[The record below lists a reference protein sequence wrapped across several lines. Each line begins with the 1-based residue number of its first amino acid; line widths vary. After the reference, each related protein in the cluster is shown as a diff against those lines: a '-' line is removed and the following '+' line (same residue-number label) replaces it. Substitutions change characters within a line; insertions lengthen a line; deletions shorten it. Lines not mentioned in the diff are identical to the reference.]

1 MCLGGGSKR
10 DEETV
15 TQQRLPAWAERAA
28 QEQVS
33 LANYLTSGMI
43 PGARQYR
50 TTGDLYAPT
59 TFGGVAPGLNAG
71 PLAGGGMYAADPGYS
86 DVGTDFMGSGVG
98 GVPTGGMA
106 GGVGPGTGDLLP
118 PPPSTRIAGF
128 SPTQQSAF
136 DQIRNL
142 EGSGI
147 TAEDLGADFYRDVA
161 GRGPY
166 LLGDTPTV
174 SAAQIDPTTGFD
186 AAQIGNVD
194 DMMAAQTR
202 NVADVTAGRG
212 IDYLSDYMNPYTTG
226 VVDAALGDIERQR
239 ARQAAAAGLQNAAS
253 SAFGS
258 RGQIRQG
265 MIDEAALDAGART
278 AAQLRESGFR
288 TAAGLGMQDVNR
300 LLAAGQTNQA
310 AQLQRALTDAKF
322 QQDAAQRN
330 QSMAQQRAL
339 QQANLEQA
347 SRQRQAEL
355 AQARAIEQARLQQQS
370 GLTEAD
376 LQMRGLLADQQSRQI
391 ADQAALE
398 AQQLAGA
405 STLTA
410 DELERSR
417 MMENLDLLSQVGGIE
432 QDLEQRRLDEPF
444 DALQF
449 RSALLGITP
458 MPQQTTG
465 RGRVV
470 TRSSPGL
477 LDVLDTGGRIGAAFL
492 GG

>member
-1 MCLGGGSKR
+1 MCLGGSSKR
-10 DEETV
+10 DEESV
-15 TQQRLPAWAERAA
+15 SQARLPAWAEGAA
-28 QEQVS
+28 QEQVA
-33 LANYLTSGMI
+33 LGNYLTSGMI
-43 PGARQYR
+43 PGSRQYR
-50 TTGDLYAPT
+50 TTGDLYSPT
-59 TFGGVAPGLNAG
+59 TFGGVAPGLGAG
-71 PLAGGGMYAADPGYS
+71 PLGAGGMYGGGGGYT
-86 DVGTDFMGSGVG
+86 DVGSDFMGSGVG

-106 GGVGPGTGDLLP
+106 GRGPGTGDALP

-128 SPTQQSAF
+128 SPTQSDAF

-142 EGSGI
+142 EGSNI

-174 SAAQIDPTTGFD
+174 STAQIDPTAGYD
-186 AAQIGNVD
+186 AAQIGNVA
-194 DMMAAQTR
+194 DMQAAQTR

-212 IDYLSDYMNPYTTG
+212 VDYMSDYMNPFTTG
-226 VVDAALGDIERQR
+226 VVDTALGDIERQR
-239 ARQAAAAGLQNAAS
+239 ARQAAAAGLQNAAT

-310 AQLQRALTDAKF
+310 AQLQRSLTDARF
-322 QQDAAQRN
+322 QQDASTRN
-330 QSMAQQRAL
+330 QSMQQQRAL
-339 QQANLEQA
+339 QQAQLEQA

-355 AQARAIEQARLQQQS
+355 GQARAIEQARLAQQS

-376 LQMRGLLADQQSRQI
+376 LQMRGQLADQQSRQL
-391 ADQAALE
+391 ADRAALE

-449 RSALLGITP
+449 RAALLGMTP

-477 LDVLDTGGRIGAAFL
+477 LDVLDTGGRIGAAFM

>member
-59 TFGGVAPGLNAG
+59 TFGGVAPGLGAG

-86 DVGTDFMGSGVG
+86 DVGTDFIGSGVG

-136 DQIRNL
+136 DQIKNL
-142 EGSGI
+142 EGSNI

-161 GRGPY
+161 SRGPY
-166 LLGDTPTV
+166 LIGDTPTV
-174 SAAQIDPTTGFD
+174 SAAQVDPTR
-186 AAQIGNVD
+186 IGNVD

-239 ARQAAAAGLQNAAS
+239 ARQQAAAGLQNAAS

-322 QQDAAQRN
+322 QQDASQRN
-330 QSMAQQRAL
+330 QAMAQQRAL
-339 QQANLEQA
+339 QQANLE
-347 SRQRQAEL
+347 
-355 AQARAIEQARLQQQS
+355 QARAIEQARLQQQS

-376 LQMRGLLADQQSRQI
+376 LQMRGLLADQQSRQL
-391 ADQAALE
+391 ADRAALE

-470 TRSSPGL
+470 TRESPGL
-477 LDVLDTGGRIGAAFL
+477 LGVLDTLGNLGR
-492 GG
+492 

>member
-59 TFGGVAPGLNAG
+59 IFGGVAPGLGAG
-71 PLAGGGMYAADPGYS
+71 PLAGGGMAGGYT
-86 DVGTDFMGSGVG
+86 DVGSDFMGSGVG

-106 GGVGPGTGDLLP
+106 GGVGPGTGDPLP

-128 SPTQQSAF
+128 TPTQSDVFQ
-136 DQIRNL
+136 QIRNL
-142 EGSGI
+142 EGSNI

-202 NVADVTAGRG
+202 NVADVSAGRG
-212 IDYLSDYMNPYTTG
+212 IDYMSDYMNPFTTG
-226 VVDAALGDIERQR
+226 VVDVALGDIERQR

-310 AQLQRALTDAKF
+310 AQLQRSLTDAKF

-339 QQANLEQA
+339 QQANLTQA

-376 LQMRGLLADQQSRQI
+376 LQMRGLLADQQSRQL

>member
-1 MCLGGGSKR
+1 MCFGSSSEEKQ
-10 DEETV
+10 ETV
-15 TQQRLPAWAERAA
+15 SQNRLPAWAEGAA
-28 QEQVS
+28 QEQVA
-33 LANYLTSGMI
+33 LGNYLTSGMI

-50 TTGDLYAPT
+50 TTGDLYSPT
-59 TFGGVAPGLNAG
+59 TFGGVAPGLGAG
-71 PLAGGGMYAADPGYS
+71 PLAGGGMAGGYT
-86 DVGTDFMGSGVG
+86 DVGSDFMGSGVG

-128 SPTQQSAF
+128 SPTQSDVF

-142 EGSGI
+142 EGSNI
-147 TAEDLGADFYRDVA
+147 TAEDLGADFFRDVA

-174 SAAQIDPTTGFD
+174 SAAQVDPT
-186 AAQIGNVD
+186 QIGNVD
-194 DMMAAQTR
+194 NMMAAQTR

-322 QQDAAQRN
+322 QQDASQRN
-330 QSMAQQRAL
+330 QAMAQQRAL
-339 QQANLEQA
+339 QQANLE
-347 SRQRQAEL
+347 
-355 AQARAIEQARLQQQS
+355 QARAIEQARLQQQS

-376 LQMRGLLADQQSRQI
+376 LQMRGLLADQQSRQL
-391 ADQAALE
+391 ADRAALE

-405 STLTA
+405 ATLSA

-417 MMENLDLLSQVGGIE
+417 LMDNLDLLSQIGSLE

-449 RSALLGITP
+449 RAALLGMTP
-458 MPQQTTG
+458 MPNQTTG
-465 RGRVV
+465 RGRVQ
-470 TRSSPGL
+470 TRSSTGGL
-477 LDVLDTGGRIGAAFL
+477 LGDLLTAGVGAAAGAAA

>member
-1 MCLGGGSKR
+1 MCFGSSSEEKQ
-10 DEETV
+10 ETV
-15 TQQRLPAWAERAA
+15 SQNRLPAWAEGAA
-28 QEQVS
+28 QEQVA
-33 LANYLTSGMI
+33 LGNYLTSGMI

-50 TTGDLYAPT
+50 TQGDLYSPT
-59 TFGGVAPGLNAG
+59 IFGGVAPGLGAG
-71 PLAGGGMYAADPGYS
+71 PLAGGGMAGGYT
-86 DVGTDFMGSGVG
+86 DVGSDFMGSGVG

-106 GGVGPGTGDLLP
+106 GGVGPGTGDPLP

-128 SPTQQSAF
+128 TPTQSDVF

-142 EGSGI
+142 EGSNI
-147 TAEDLGADFYRDVA
+147 TAEDLGADFFRDVA

-174 SAAQIDPTTGFD
+174 SAAQVDPT
-186 AAQIGNVD
+186 QIGNVD
-194 DMMAAQTR
+194 NMMAAQTR
-202 NVADVTAGRG
+202 NVDDVSAGRG
-212 IDYLSDYMNPYTTG
+212 IDYMSDYMNPYTTG
-226 VVDAALGDIERQR
+226 VVDTALGDIERQR
-239 ARQAAAAGLQNAAS
+239 ARQQAAAGLQNAAS

-322 QQDAAQRN
+322 QQDASQRN
-330 QSMAQQRAL
+330 QAMAQQRAL
-339 QQANLEQA
+339 QQANLE
-347 SRQRQAEL
+347 
-355 AQARAIEQARLQQQS
+355 QARAIEQARLQQQS

-376 LQMRGLLADQQSRQI
+376 LQMRGLLADQQSRQL
-391 ADQAALE
+391 ADRAALE

-405 STLTA
+405 ATLSA

-417 MMENLDLLSQVGGIE
+417 LMDNLDLLSQIGSLE

-449 RSALLGITP
+449 RAALLGMTP
-458 MPQQTTG
+458 MPNQTTG
-465 RGRVV
+465 RGRVQ
-470 TRSSPGL
+470 TRSSTGGL
-477 LDVLDTGGRIGAAFL
+477 LGDLLTAGVGAAAGAAA

>member
-1 MCLGGGSKR
+1 
-10 DEETV
+10 
-15 TQQRLPAWAERAA
+15 
-28 QEQVS
+28 
-33 LANYLTSGMI
+33 
-43 PGARQYR
+43 
-50 TTGDLYAPT
+50 
-59 TFGGVAPGLNAG
+59 
-71 PLAGGGMYAADPGYS
+71 
-86 DVGTDFMGSGVG
+86 
-98 GVPTGGMA
+98 
-106 GGVGPGTGDLLP
+106 GGVGPGTGDPLP

-128 SPTQQSAF
+128 TPTQSDVFQ
-136 DQIRNL
+136 QIRNL
-142 EGSGI
+142 EGSNI

-202 NVADVTAGRG
+202 NVADVSAGRG
-212 IDYLSDYMNPYTTG
+212 IDYMSDYMNPFTTG
-226 VVDAALGDIERQR
+226 VVDVALGDIERQR

-310 AQLQRALTDAKF
+310 AQLQRSLTDAKF

-339 QQANLEQA
+339 QQANLTQA

-376 LQMRGLLADQQSRQI
+376 LQMRG
-391 ADQAALE
+391 
-398 AQQLAGA
+398 
-405 STLTA
+405 
-410 DELERSR
+410 
-417 MMENLDLLSQVGGIE
+417 
-432 QDLEQRRLDEPF
+432 
-444 DALQF
+444 
-449 RSALLGITP
+449 
-458 MPQQTTG
+458 
-465 RGRVV
+465 
-470 TRSSPGL
+470 
-477 LDVLDTGGRIGAAFL
+477 
-492 GG
+492 